1 MGIAAAGKDSGT
13 AAAGSEGAAGKD
25 SGAAEASSEDT
36 AGKDSGTAEAG
47 SETAAGE
54 DSGTAEAGSEGAADA
69 VGKET
74 GVSAAQE
81 SGVGGMGGKARA
93 TTLPAAGSTTAAVEV
108 APAGGTTPPVR
119 VVCTGLG
126 VTAGLRRAS
135 AVLRNERGPT
145 KRGRI
150 SSFSW
155 LRERPHWRRWCSKR
169 ATR

>member
-1 MGIAAAGKDSGT
+1 MVIAVAGRN
-13 AAAGSEGAAGKD
+13 
-25 SGAAEASSEDT
+25 
-36 AGKDSGTAEAG
+36 
-47 SETAAGE
+47 
-54 DSGTAEAGSEGAADA
+54 SGTAEAGSEGAAGTAEAGSEDAAGTMEAGADCAAGA

-74 GVSAAQE
+74 DVSAAQE
-81 SGVGGMGGKARA
+81 SGVEGMDGMARIA
-93 TTLPAAGSTTAAVEV
+93 TLPGAGGTTAAVEV

-126 VTAGLRRAS
+126 VTAGLRKAS

-145 KRGRI
+145 KRGSI